1 MKNVLLTAAADCCSL
16 LSVAS
21 FGLLPTR
28 PCSLRTVAHKTM
40 ILTDCCPQD
49 HALYR
54 LLPTRPYFLRTV
66 ADCFLHHFE
75 KCAWMASYSLQ
86 FLLCLVRENLLR
98 GNVFAYLILSVLSSG
113 NNIPHVTHTLTLTHS
128 LSVRLSLSD
137 NQILS
142 HHRPLLW
149 Y

>member
-1 MKNVLLTAAADCCSL
+1 MLLTDCCPQDH
-16 LSVAS
+16 APY
-21 FGLLPTR
+21 GLLPTR

-40 ILTDCCPQD
+40 LLTDCCPQD
-49 HALYR
+49 HAPYG
-54 LLPTRPYFLRTV
+54 LLPTRPCFLWTV

-98 GNVFAYLILSVLSSG
+98 GNVFTYLILSVLSSG

-128 LSVRLSLSD
+128 LSVSLSD

-149 Y
+149 YKGKI